1 MKKAFLF
8 DVDGTLSESRKIMD
22 HDFRE
27 EFIEFAQTNDVF
39 LVTGS
44 DRPKT
49 VEQTGVA
56 VYGACKGVFQC
67 NGNEKWVN
75 GRMVAK
81 SDFKPDYDF
90 KHFLQNE
97 INRSTYPIKTG
108 NHCEFRT
115 GMCNVSTVG
124 RNCSREQREE
134 YYEWD
139 KHSEER
145 QRFCDRIMHQFPK
158 FTASVGGQIS
168 IDIYPV
174 GKNKAQVIQDLMDD
188 GYTNFDFFGDRC
200 EYGGND
206 FPLAETIR
214 LAKLGTVYNVSSWEQ
229 TRQLLLV
236 IGNKLEE
243 KK

>member
-1 MKKAFLF
+1 MSKRAILF
-8 DVDGTLSESRKIMD
+8 DVDGTLSDSRASMD
-22 HDFRE
+22 TDFRA
-27 EFIEFAQTNDVF
+27 EFIEFAEKHDVF

-49 VEQTGVA
+49 VEQTGVF
-56 VYGACKGVFQC
+56 VYEACKGVYQC

-97 INRSTYPIKTG
+97 LNRSTYPIKTG

-115 GMCNVSTVG
+115 GMCNISTIG
-124 RNCSREQREE
+124 RNCSQEQREE

-139 KHSEER
+139 KKSEER
-145 QRFCDRIMHQFPK
+145 KRLADRVMKQFPK
-158 FTASVGGQIS
+158 YTASVGGQIS

-174 GKNKAQVIQDLMDD
+174 GKNKSQVVQDLINE
-188 GYTNFDFFGDRC
+188 GYTNFDFFGDKC

-206 FPLAETIR
+206 FPIAETIR
-214 LAKLGTVYNVSSWEQ
+214 LSNLGTVYSVSSWRQ
-229 TRQLLLV
+229 TRGILNEY
-236 IGNKLEE
+236 GK
-243 KK
+243 